1 MLSRSILNWICDT
14 YDTEM
19 PVVQSLNDVIVMNIK
34 HDKVTPEQEEI
45 LNKYGIYY
53 SVEDNYYYHV

>member
-1 MLSRSILNWICDT
+1 MLTRTILNWICDT

-19 PVVQSLNDVIVMNIK
+19 PIIRSYNGVIVMSIK
-34 HDKVTPEQEEI
+34 HNQVTPEQKEI